1 MPIYLDYNATALMQA
16 EVADAVR
23 EASLCYGGNPG
34 SSHEA
39 GRLARRAL
47 EEARERIGELLG
59 AQMTGMAA
67 DRVIFT
73 SGGTEANHLA
83 LFGLLGEAQPA
94 PVRPRLLISSIEHPC
109 IAEPAGIV
117 NRRGWAV
124 DFVDVDSD
132 GVVRLEE
139 LERSLKPETRLVC
152 LMLANNET
160 GVLQPVAE
168 AAQRCAE
175 RRILV
180 HTDAAQIVGKLPVDF
195 AQLGVDSLAC
205 AAHKFGGPLGIG
217 ALVLRHGLAPQ
228 PMMFGG
234 HQQGGLRP
242 GTEMVAL
249 AVGMRVALESWHR
262 DAEATIARVGRLRDR
277 LETRLLAGF
286 PSAVVVGKAAPRLP
300 NTLNIA
306 MVGLDRQVLVL
317 TLDQAGIAC
326 SSGSA
331 CASGSSEP
339 SPVLSAMGLPEE
351 VCRGSIRLSLGPT
364 TTEDEVDEAGRRI
377 LLAGS
382 HLRQVPNH

>member
-1 MPIYLDYNATALMQA
+1 MSIYLDYNATAPMRA
-16 EVADAVR
+16 EVADAVH
-23 EASLCYGGNPG
+23 EASLRYGGNPG

-59 AQMTGMAA
+59 ARMSGMAA
-67 DRVIFT
+67 DRIVFT

-94 PVRPRLLISSIEHPC
+94 PAQPHLLISSIEHPC

-124 DFVDVDSD
+124 DLVSVDSH
-132 GVVRLEE
+132 GVVRLDE
-139 LERSLKPETRLVC
+139 LEGALKPETRLVC

-168 AAQRCAE
+168 VVRLCAE
-175 RRILV
+175 RRVLV

-249 AVGMRVALESWHR
+249 AVGMQVALESRHR
-262 DAEATIARVGRLRDR
+262 DAEATVARVGRLRDR
-277 LETRLLAGF
+277 LEAHLLAGF
-286 PSAVVVGKAAPRLP
+286 PSAVVVGKAASRLP
-300 NTLNIA
+300 NTSNIA
-306 MVGLDRQVLVL
+306 MVGLDRQVLVMA
-317 TLDQAGIAC
+317 LDQAGIAC

-331 CASGSSEP
+331 CASGASEP

-351 VCRGSIRLSLGPT
+351 VCQGAIRLSLGPT
-364 TTEDEVDEAGRRI
+364 TTENEVDEAERRI
-377 LLAGS
+377 LLVVSRLQQA
-382 HLRQVPNH
+382 PNR